1 MLFFDWTKVYDSANG
16 SISHC
21 NMIMEMIIKKSLPK
35 NRFDPLYKYS
45 NINFIGRNFLIH
57 PDMLL
62 FNAYKYGQR
71 DLAESTAGSI
81 DIDGNDYH
89 IREAL
94 SNYKPRV
101 IIMEY
106 NGCFNSTSEYV
117 MGYDENYKI
126 KLGSIKFG
134 ASLQSLVN
142 QANRLGYDYVYSE
155 SRGSDAFFIRK
166 DINPFPSLTS
176 KEGWV
181 ELFWHKKLWLN
192 KLKGISKEYEDRN
205 L

>member
-1 MLFFDWTKVYDSANG
+1 M
-16 SISHC
+16 
-21 NMIMEMIIKKSLPK
+21 
-35 NRFDPLYKYS
+35 
-45 NINFIGRNFLIH
+45 
-57 PDMLL
+57 
-62 FNAYKYGQR
+62 GQ
-71 DLAESTAGSI
+71 
-81 DIDGNDYH
+81 
-89 IREAL
+89 
-94 SNYKPRV
+94 
-101 IIMEY
+101 
-106 NGCFNSTSEYV
+106 
-117 MGYDENYKI
+117 DENYKI

-192 KLKGISKEYEDRN
+192 KLKGITKEYEDRN
-205 L
+205 LQNPSIFITYIKNNTWNYQHNNNKEWISYQMMINLN